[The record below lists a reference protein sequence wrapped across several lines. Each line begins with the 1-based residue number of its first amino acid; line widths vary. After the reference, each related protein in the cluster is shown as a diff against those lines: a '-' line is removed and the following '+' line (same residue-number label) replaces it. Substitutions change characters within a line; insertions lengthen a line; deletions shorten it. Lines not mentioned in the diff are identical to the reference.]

1 LFSSRVGGEVGSQR
15 CRVAGGFVMVGTLLV
30 IYFVGWVVVT
40 FAAYAA
46 GKRLNERQS
55 AAVHPKIVSLAAGAV
70 WPLLVVGLVEL
81 SSVMML
87 TKVPSKPRPSIG
99 IYA

>member
-1 LFSSRVGGEVGSQR
+1 MLNILIVSYLIGW
-15 CRVAGGFVMVGTLLV
+15 LL
-30 IYFVGWVVVT
+30 VT

-46 GKRLNERQS
+46 GRRLSDRQT
-55 AAVHPKIVSLAAGAV
+55 APDHPVMVVLSVAAGAV

-81 SSVMML
+81 SSVVVF
-87 TKVPSKPRPSIG
+87 TRVPSKTTHGFG